1 MKVKVFVLNMEKRYS
16 NHELKKLKLHRVERL
31 RARRKSS
38 FLVRG
43 GRKFKNLMRSNIGV
57 ASVSN
62 YFVSEVIKRIRKRV
76 LSLRSR
82 ELRLDVKKQ
91 VESLRQHGKV
101 VLAFRL
107 AGGVGDAVIHARL
120 LRDLVMGCGSSV
132 QVDVYFNGPQVLK
145 FIFANLTGVRK
156 VLDDAHFN
164 RLKSTYDVAGIL
176 THYFQLD
183 DYSRNLARIESI
195 APKLASVL
203 RRIES
208 NQANL
213 GAFIHHQPSL
223 DGAFSDY
230 AIERGL
236 TREKGLHQLAGIAYS
251 GAQLPVKI
259 PKNWPS
265 NEIRSG
271 DLYITVHDGWD
282 NSMTLASSRPTK
294 AYPID
299 SWNLLVRLLKLRFP
313 QLKIV
318 QLGGETGE
326 IIEGVDVCL
335 RGKTKLP
342 ESVAVMKKALLHI
355 DSESGL
361 VHLAAA
367 IGIPAVVLFGPT
379 NIEYFSY
386 PENMN
391 VGAQECRNCW
401 WSVDSWSDACPRGF
415 EVPICMSGIMPQTL
429 VDKVAVLLD
438 RQPRWRAAR
447 ADGLPDLPMAG

>member
-1 MKVKVFVLNMEKRYS
+1 MEKRYS
-16 NHELKKLKLHRVERL
+16 NHELKRLKLHRVEKL
-31 RARRKSS
+31 KTRRSS
-38 FLVRG
+38 NLLVRG
-43 GRKFKNLMRSNIGV
+43 GRKFKNLMRSNVGV
-57 ASVSN
+57 ASVSS
-62 YFVSEVIKRIRKRV
+62 YFVSEVIKRIRKR
-76 LSLRSR
+76 LFSLRSR
-82 ELRLDVKKQ
+82 ELRLDVRKQ
-91 VESLRQHGKV
+91 VEHLRQHGKV
-101 VLAFRL
+101 VLAFRM
-107 AGGVGDAVIHARL
+107 AGGVGDAVVHARL
-120 LRDLVMGCGSSV
+120 LRDLAAVCGSAV
-132 QVDVYFNGPQVLK
+132 QIDVYFNGPQTLK
-145 FIFANLTGVRK
+145 FVFANLDGVRK
-156 VLDDAHFN
+156 ILDDAHFN
-164 RLKSTYDVAGIL
+164 RLKGAYDASCIL
-176 THYFQLD
+176 THYFQFD
-183 DYSRNLARIESI
+183 DYGASLGRIQSI
-195 APKLASVL
+195 APKLAGIL

-213 GAFIHHQPSL
+213 GMFICNQPSL

-236 TREKGLHQLAGIAYS
+236 TRERGLHQLAGIAYS
-251 GAQLPVKI
+251 GGLLPVRI
-259 PKNWPS
+259 PKGWPS
-265 NEIRSG
+265 HAVKPG

-282 NSMTLASSRPTK
+282 NAMKLASDRPTK